1 MKQETIEHTAYD
13 ARRRLPLPGQR
24 ILRSMVAT
32 WLCFALYLLRGRHG
46 IPFYSV
52 IAALQCLQPYNR
64 TMGKVAQKRVIGTL
78 VGAFWGLVVL
88 LVELELLY
96 EGVPDELPHYLLLG
110 LFVGIVL
117 YSTVLL
123 KVSEAAY
130 FSAVVFLSVAVN
142 HIGDA
147 NPYLF
152 AFNRLLDT
160 VLGVLIA
167 ELVNRTHLPR
177 LRRPDTLFVSG
188 VGDTILGADRKLSP
202 YSKVELNRLIEDGA
216 KFTLSTCETQATVRE
231 LLDGV
236 DLRYP
241 IITMSGAALYS
252 VPTMEYLATVPMSAA
267 QSRRLMDWLDRESLP
282 YFSNSVEQNV
292 LIVRYRE
299 LANPG
304 MEQMVARKRRS
315 PYRNFIR
322 SETDPEGQILY
333 FMVLETPERVEAACA
348 ALSAQPWAGEYSVVC
363 DASEY
368 AGYTRMKIY
377 DAHVSKEA
385 MLRVLEER
393 MGTKQTVTMGS
404 DPKRY
409 DVYIRAADRD
419 QVVKELKRRFEPVD
433 LRGWRNI
440 IRL

>member
-1 MKQETIEHTAYD
+1 MKQETLAHTLGSG
-13 ARRRLPLPGQR
+13 RRIPLPGQR
-24 ILRSMVAT
+24 ILRSMVAV
-32 WLCFALYLLRGRHG
+32 WLCFGFYILRGRHG

-52 IAALQCLQPYNR
+52 IAALQCLQPYNKA
-64 TMGKVAQKRVIGTL
+64 MGKVAQKRVIGTL
-78 VGAFWGLVVL
+78 TGAFWGLVVL
-88 LVELELLY
+88 LLELEILY

-110 LFVGIVL
+110 LFVGVVL
-117 YSTVLL
+117 YSTVLM

-130 FSAVVFLSVAVN
+130 FSTVVFLSVAVN

-160 VLGVLIA
+160 VFGVLTA
-167 ELVNRTHLPR
+167 ELVNRVHLPR
-177 LRRPDTLFVSG
+177 LRNMETLFVSG

-231 LLDGV
+231 LLNGV
-236 DLRYP
+236 ELRYP

-252 VPTMEYLATVPMSAA
+252 VATMEYLHTVPMSTT
-267 QSRRLMDWLDRESLP
+267 QSRRLMDWLDSQGIP
-282 YFSNSVEQNV
+282 YFSNSVEQNL

-304 MEQMVARKRRS
+304 MEQLFAKKRLS
-315 PYRNFIR
+315 PYRNFVR
-322 SETDPEGQILY
+322 SETDPNGQILY
-333 FMVLETPERVEAACA
+333 FLVLDTHERIDAACR
-348 ALSAQPWAGEYSVVC
+348 ALAEEPWSAQYRVVR
-363 DASEY
+363 DVSEY
-368 AGYTRMKIY
+368 EGYTRMKIY
-377 DAHVSKEA
+377 DAAVSKEA

-393 MGTKQTVTMGS
+393 MGTKKTVTMGS
-404 DPKRY
+404 TPGEY
-409 DVYIRAADRD
+409 DVLIRAADRD
-419 QVVKELKRRFEPVD
+419 EVVKELKRRYEPVD
-433 LRGWRNI
+433 WRGWKNI